1 MIKRVFWPDIYCESV
16 MDIDFK
22 KIYKSGFRGLI
33 FDIDNTIVG
42 YDNFEIKKEIFDL
55 FIELEGIGFK
65 ICLVSNSFK
74 KRVVYFENV
83 FNIKSFNTALKP
95 LPFGI
100 MKGIKY
106 LGVPKNKIVMIGDQI
121 FTDVI
126 CARLNSIFVVLVEP
140 IKERIEFVNRFKRK
154 LELKIL
160 NKYDKKK
167 KK

>member
-1 MIKRVFWPDIYCESV
+1 M
-16 MDIDFK
+16 
-22 KIYKSGFRGLI
+22 
-33 FDIDNTIVG
+33 
-42 YDNFEIKKEIFDL
+42 
-55 FIELEGIGFK
+55 
-65 ICLVSNSFK
+65 
-74 KRVVYFENV
+74 VYFENV

-126 CARLNSIFVVLVEP
+126 CARLNNIFVVLVEP
-140 IKERIEFVNRFKRK
+140 IKERIEFVNKFKRK

-160 NKYDKKK
+160 NKYDKEKK
-167 KK
+167 K

>member
-1 MIKRVFWPDIYCESV
+1 MLKKLFPYEYVESV
-16 MDIDFK
+16 FTINYK
-22 KIYKSGFRGLI
+22 KLYKKGYRGLI

-55 FIELEGIGFK
+55 FIELEKIGFK

-83 FNIKSFNTALKP
+83 LNIKSFNTALKP

-126 CARLNSIFVVLVEP
+126 CARLNNIFVVLVEP
-140 IKERIEFVNRFKRK
+140 IKERIEFFDRFKRK
-154 LELKIL
+154 LELRIL
-160 NKYDKKK
+160 NKHDKEKKK
-167 KK
+167 

>member
-1 MIKRVFWPDIYCESV
+1 MIKRIFWPDIYCKSV
-16 MDIDFK
+16 WDIDFK
-22 KIYKSGFRGLI
+22 KIYKNGFRGLI

-55 FIELEGIGFK
+55 FIELEEMGFK
-65 ICLVSNSFK
+65 VCLVSNSFK
-74 KRVVYFENV
+74 RRVAYFENV
-83 FNIKSFNTALKP
+83 LNIKSFNTALKP

-106 LGVPKNKIVMIGDQI
+106 LGVPKNEIVMIGDQI

-126 CARLNSIFVVLVEP
+126 CARLNNIFIILVEP
-140 IKERIEFVNRFKRK
+140 IKERIEFFDRFKRK

-160 NKYDKKK
+160 NKYDKEKK
-167 KK
+167 K